1 MEMAT
6 GVRAGWGQGEEIAAP
21 PPHPA
26 TPKWDKTLHNYA
38 VGMIS
43 ESLKIKNKKQTVVI
57 NILNLHIF

>member
-6 GVRAGWGQGEEIAAP
+6 DVRAGWGPGEETAAP
-21 PPHPA
+21 PPA

-43 ESLKIKNKKQTVVI
+43 ESLKDKK
-57 NILNLHIF
+57 